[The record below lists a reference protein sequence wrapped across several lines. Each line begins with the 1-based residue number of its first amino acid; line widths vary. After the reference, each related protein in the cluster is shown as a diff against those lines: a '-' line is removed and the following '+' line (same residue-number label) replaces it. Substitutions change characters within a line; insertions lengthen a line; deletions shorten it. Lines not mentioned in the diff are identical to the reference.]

1 MQEIKIYYTYNTMTM
16 YTASLSEIKKEL
28 KHLSEEELLEICLRL
43 AKYKKDNKEL
53 LHYLLLEAGN
63 ESFYIEQVK
72 DDIAEAFETVNPSS
86 MYLAKKT
93 IRKALRLATK
103 QIRFSGIKQTE
114 VEILMFFCQ
123 SLVNL
128 NLRLSDSK
136 VMMNLLENQ
145 VKKIEKAL
153 STMHEDL
160 QYDYQEG
167 LNEIRNA
174 YK

>member
-1 MQEIKIYYTYNTMTM
+1 M

-28 KHLSEEELLEICLRL
+28 KYLPEEKLLEICLRL

-53 LHYLLLEAGN
+53 LHYMLLEAGN

-72 DDIAEAFETVNPSS
+72 SDITEAFETVNASS

-93 IRKALRLATK
+93 IRKVLRLATK

-114 VEILMFFCQ
+114 VEVLIFFCQ
-123 SLVNL
+123 SLIDLDL
-128 NLRLSDSK
+128 NLSDSK
-136 VMMNLLENQ
+136 VMMNLLDNQ
-145 VKKIEKAL
+145 VRKIEKAL

-160 QYDYQEG
+160 QYDYQES
-167 LNEIRNA
+167 LDKIRNA